1 MYKQLEMDDPEDIV
15 PDHVSRG
22 PALPRQPSSALARAR
37 RKSNPAT
44 SPDPHERRANNSKP
58 TTAEVRSDSPLLRA
72 STGTTVE
79 RPLSGTYSPTRFGAT
94 AASKSPENKYGAAIC
109 HGQAHSMRM
118 LREAMGPVPASHTH
132 SCLFMSLGILIP
144 SLGPRPNQRTA
155 QLVADQRSIPL
166 SQTILQPTHM
176 HAPTHTPRPSQAA
189 SGGGVV
195 SLWGPKEGQHGTD
208 EGIET
213 GGDLA
218 SPVSPDGHIH

>member
-1 MYKQLEMDDPEDIV
+1 MDDPEDIV
-15 PDHVSRG
+15 PGHVSRG

-58 TTAEVRSDSPLLRA
+58 TTAEVRSDSPLLRT

-94 AASKSPENKYGAAIC
+94 AASKSPENKYGAA
-109 HGQAHSMRM
+109 HLPR
-118 LREAMGPVPASHTH
+118 PVPQHAHANRGDGPSPSPTHPQLPVHEPWNPNPQPGAQARPQNSSASGRPEV
-132 SCLFMSLGILIP
+132 CP
-144 SLGPRPNQRTA
+144 SLPNHPPA
-155 QLVADQRSIPL
+155 HA
-166 SQTILQPTHM
+166 

-195 SLWGPKEGQHGTD
+195 SLWGPKEEQHGTD
-208 EGIET
+208 GGVKT
-213 GGDLA
+213 GSDFV

>member
-15 PDHVSRG
+15 PDHVSKG
-22 PALPRQPSSALARAR
+22 PALPRQPSSAHARAR

-44 SPDPHERRANNSKP
+44 SPDPHERHANNSKP

-94 AASKSPENKYGAAIC
+94 AASKSPENKYGAAHLPQPGPQHAHAKIGDGPSPSLT
-109 HGQAHSMRM
+109 HPQLPVHEPWNPNPQLGTQAQPENSSASGRPEVYPSLPNH
-118 LREAMGPVPASHTH
+118 PPAHTH
-132 SCLFMSLGILIP
+132 
-144 SLGPRPNQRTA
+144 
-155 QLVADQRSIPL
+155 V
-166 SQTILQPTHM
+166 
-176 HAPTHTPRPSQAA
+176 PTHTPRPSQAA

-195 SLWGPKEGQHGTD
+195 SLWGPKEEQHGTD

-213 GGDLA
+213 SGDLA